1 MLRAL
6 QKYFREVK
14 KASTPRGFE
23 LKETQL
29 LWDFTKEDTLRE
41 WICINDEEVKGL
53 STATLRPNGKGIDP
67 SKRSMLS
74 CPVMEWFFFCITCV
88 LYTCAGTGALFQGSL
103 STEIPRGSS
112 AKHSGFCAIQSKPGK
127 VCNIHV

>member
-1 MLRAL
+1 MLYDYSGLPLSMLRAL

-67 SKRSMLS
+67 FMSS
-74 CPVMEWFFFCITCV
+74 
-88 LYTCAGTGALFQGSL
+88 
-103 STEIPRGSS
+103 EID
-112 AKHSGFCAIQSKPGK
+112 
-127 VCNIHV
+127 